1 MQLLRKKLKRL
12 RKRLKRPLK
21 QQRSKPKRMQQRLGR
36 RLLRKQKRQELER
49 KLRSRRERNS
59 RTMQV
64 VLKTNSRIFQRNAV
78 TDRTLSVTKRSRKR
92 ITPLPTL
99 RRSST

>member
-1 MQLLRKKLKRL
+1 MQLLRKKLKRPRKKL
-12 RKRLKRPLK
+12 RRQLK
-21 QQRSKPKRMQQRLGR
+21 QQRNKPKRMQQRRTR

-64 VLKTNSRIFQRNAV
+64 VLKPSSRIFQRNAA

-92 ITPLPTL
+92 ITPSPTL
-99 RRSST
+99 RKSST